1 MSAQVDATTVRQF
14 IEIISAHAAQ
24 IINGA
29 DQTGVLQLC
38 RIHPLDEKR
47 VVPSRFGIHDIE
59 EMVKT
64 AIGDANAGHNVYIE
78 ARTVRG
84 ELRGTQRGTIE
95 ETVWVFGFVV
105 DSHADKGRGGNVIA
119 RPSLAIETSLGNY
132 HLWFL
137 LDRPIPAAQAKLI
150 GDAIRASS
158 GADQDTGVVTQ
169 CYRVAGTPNFPSAA
183 KRARGRTAVEATRIF
198 EHTGRLWDPDELLA
212 AFSAPASASQGAQGP
227 TASGDEATLPAD
239 LLEIIRH
246 GCPPPN
252 RSTLFHSVV
261 AQLERRHWTIDAI
274 AALLEKYPNG
284 IAQKHIKL
292 LRKETERSYGK
303 AAGAGTSTLNIGVGP
318 SAATAGST
326 SAPGASAAPR
336 APHLIPTIRLVD
348 GQLPRAV
355 EETERAMVAAGL
367 PIFARAGTLVG
378 PVSETVIAANGRKTV
393 IARLR
398 ALCPDSLL
406 EPVAEAAIFQRFNRK
421 RNLWVDVDPP
431 LQLVRM
437 ILVREQR
444 WTIPRVGG
452 IITTPTLRADGSLLA
467 TPGYDPRSELYLLP
481 GLQLPPIPEHP
492 TKEQAQ
498 AALVLLA
505 DLFAEFSFKDKQ
517 LDRSVALSG
526 LLTALVRG
534 ALPTAP
540 VLLVHADTP
549 GTGKSYLIDL
559 IAMVATGRLCPVIT
573 ASKSAE
579 ETEKRIGSVLLSGTS
594 IVSLDN
600 CTHDL
605 GGELLC
611 QLTERPVVK
620 IRILGRSEM
629 PDCECRT
636 AVYATGNN
644 ITFKGDMVRRGLVCN
659 LEALTERPELREFQ
673 NDALERAATNRGAYV
688 AAALTIIRA
697 YLTAGAPRVCG
708 SLGSYSAW
716 STMVRS
722 PLVWLNEPGPIT
734 SVDSIRQ
741 EDPELSNIREFVG
754 LWLAYALGLY
764 TAYTTSR
771 IIDVACMASA
781 PNDDNPPALKQF
793 LLRVAASRGNEG
805 VVSAERLGHW
815 LRKISGRIVAEHR
828 LISGHERNVA
838 AFQLKKV

>member
-1 MSAQVDATTVRQF
+1 MSVQADATTVRQF

-24 IINGA
+24 IMNGA
-29 DQTGVLQLC
+29 DRTGVLQLC
-38 RIHPLDEKR
+38 RIHPFDEKSA
-47 VVPSRFGIHDIE
+47 VPSRFGIDDVE

-64 AIGDANAGHNVYIE
+64 AIDDANAGHNVYIE
-78 ARTVRG
+78 ARTVRA
-84 ELRGTQRGTIE
+84 EFRSTQRGTIE
-95 ETVWVFGFVV
+95 DTVWVFGFVV
-105 DSHADKGRGGNVIA
+105 DSDADKGKGGSVTA
-119 RPSLAIETSLGNY
+119 KPSLAIETSPGNY

-137 LDRPIPAAQAKLI
+137 LNRPIPAAQAKLI
-150 GDAIRASS
+150 GDAIRASA

-212 AFSAPASASQGAQGP
+212 TFSAPASASQGAQGP

-239 LLEIIRH
+239 LLDIIRH

-284 IAQKHIKL
+284 IAQKYIKR
-292 LRKETERSYGK
+292 LRKEIKRSYGT
-303 AAGAGTSTLNIGVGP
+303 ATPNIGVGP
-318 SAATAGST
+318 SAATAGSG
-326 SAPGASAAPR
+326 SAPGASAAPH
-336 APHLIPTIRLVD
+336 APHVIPTIRLVD

-355 EETERAMVAAGL
+355 EETERALIAAGL
-367 PIFARAGTLVG
+367 PIFARAGTLVE
-378 PVSETVIAANGRKTV
+378 PVSETMIAANGRKTV

-452 IITTPTLRADGSLLA
+452 IITTPTLRADGSLLT

-481 GLQLPPIPEHP
+481 GFQLPIPEHP
-492 TKEQAQ
+492 TEEQAR

-505 DLFAEFSFKDKQ
+505 DLFAEFSFKDEQ

-579 ETEKRIGSVLLSGTS
+579 ETEKRIGSVLLSGTP

-644 ITFKGDMVRRGLVCN
+644 ITFIGDMVRRGLVCN

-688 AAALTIIRA
+688 AAALTIMRA

-722 PLVWLNEPGPIT
+722 PLVWLNESDPIT
-734 SVDSIRQ
+734 SVESIRQ
-741 EDPELSNIREFVG
+741 EDPELSNIREFFS
-754 LWLAYALGLY
+754 LWLAYDLGLA
-764 TAYTTSR
+764 TPYTTSR
-771 IIDVACMASA
+771 IIEVACMASA
-781 PNDDNPPALKQF
+781 PNNYSPPALKQF
-793 LLRVAASRGNEG
+793 LLRVAASRGNEW

-828 LISGHERNVA
+828 LIQSYERNVA